1 MEFIALKNLTECKDL
16 VIQKADK
23 GNTVV
28 IIDHIKYLENI
39 KSLLSDSNR
48 FNQLPIDESKWINYI
63 INLENK
69 LKDRLKYLRMEKKF
83 QKKNLIVL
91 VQLELPPAFYKVILK
106 YIKQSLTTLLNLDLF
121 YQQYINLHIC

>member
-28 IIDHIKYLENI
+28 IIDHIKYLKNI
-39 KSLLSDSNR
+39 KSLLSDSSR
-48 FNQLPIDESKWINYI
+48 FNRLPIDESKWINYI

-69 LKDRLKYLRMEKKF
+69 LKDRLKYL
-83 QKKNLIVL
+83 
-91 VQLELPPAFYKVILK
+91 
-106 YIKQSLTTLLNLDLF
+106 
-121 YQQYINLHIC
+121 